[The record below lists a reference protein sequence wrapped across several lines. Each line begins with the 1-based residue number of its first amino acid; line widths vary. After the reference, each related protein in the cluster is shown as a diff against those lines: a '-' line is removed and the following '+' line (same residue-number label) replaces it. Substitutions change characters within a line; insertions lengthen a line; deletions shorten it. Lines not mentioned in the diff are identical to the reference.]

1 MSPTGW
7 TESIALIPS
16 TTNLHT
22 HWDVYVTPL
31 DSADL
36 SETYLNDRQ
45 KYSAVYILSDINKV
59 NQEFMAAPP
68 APVPEPST
76 VFLLGSGL
84 IGLAGIRKKF
94 MKCPLFSCQRQSHP
108 SALPFFYVSGL

>member
-45 KYSAVYILSDINKV
+45 KYSAVYILSDIHKG
-59 NQEFMAAPP
+59 NQEFMIIDPP
-68 APVPEPST
+68 GTTPEPGT
-76 VFLLGSGL
+76 ILLLGAGL
-84 IGLAGIRKKF
+84 LGVAGLRK
-94 MKCPLFSCQRQSHP
+94 RINR
-108 SALPFFYVSGL
+108 